1 MENNWKDSIRRGSVS
16 GSLASILSMATLAAL
31 GKHDTG
37 SAIAPINSVSHWI
50 WGDQAKQQESVSARF
65 TLPGLVTHYASSIFW
80 AVLFERVAGRFLDR
94 KNTATTL
101 EVAAAATAVA
111 SFTDY
116 KLVPYRLQ
124 PGFEARLTRTSM
136 VGVYAAFGVGLALGA
151 MLLRRD

>member
-1 MENNWKDSIRRGSVS
+1 MNNNWKESIRRGAVS
-16 GSLASILSMATLAAL
+16 GSVASLLSTAALAAL
-31 GKHDTG
+31 GKRDTG
-37 SAIAPINSVSHWI
+37 SAIAPINSVSHWF
-50 WGDQAKQQESVSARF
+50 WGEQAKQQETVSARF
-65 TLPGLVTHYASSIFW
+65 TLPGFITHHASAIFW
-80 AVLFERVAGRFLDR
+80 AVLFERFAGRLLDR
-94 KNTATTL
+94 KNTLTTF

-116 KLVPYRLQ
+116 KLTPYRLQ